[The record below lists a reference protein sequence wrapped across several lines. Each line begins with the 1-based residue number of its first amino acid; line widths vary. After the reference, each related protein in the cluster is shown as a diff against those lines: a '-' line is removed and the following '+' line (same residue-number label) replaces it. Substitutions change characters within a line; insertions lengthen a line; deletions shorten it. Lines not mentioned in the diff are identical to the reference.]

1 MNWKQFLK
9 PDKRKIVVFLI
20 LSAFIY
26 LTYFMIR
33 KLDLYQPQNT
43 YLAIIF
49 GIIFLLPNFILTSIL
64 FLITFFYANAM
75 TPTEFGL
82 FKISNTY
89 KIISSAF
96 SIIGWILV
104 IIYWYILSCLIV
116 WIYDKFR
123 KRK

>member
-1 MNWKQFLK
+1 VKIKQFLK
-9 PDKRKIVVFLI
+9 LDWRKIVIFVI

-26 LTYFMIR
+26 LTYFAIG
-33 KLDLYQPQNT
+33 KLDLYQPENT

-49 GIIFLLPNFILTSIL
+49 DIIFLLPNFILTSIL
-64 FLITFFYANAM
+64 FLITLFYANTM

-96 SIIGWILV
+96 SITGWILV

-116 WIYDKFR
+116 WVYEKV
-123 KRK
+123 KKKK

>member
-1 MNWKQFLK
+1 
-9 PDKRKIVVFLI
+9 
-20 LSAFIY
+20 
-26 LTYFMIR
+26 MIG

-49 GIIFLLPNFILTSIL
+49 DIIFLLPNFILKSIL
-64 FLITFFYANAM
+64 FLITLFYANSM

-82 FKISNTY
+82 FKMSNTSQ
-89 KIISSAF
+89 IISSAF
-96 SIIGWILV
+96 SITGWVLG
-104 IIYWYILSCLIV
+104 IIYWYLLSCLIV